1 MNIPLRKCTAAVLG
15 LCSPPLFAATV
26 DITVGDFFFDPP
38 MVNIDPGDTVTWTNL
53 GSMQHTSTSGAGCIP
68 NGLWDSEILDP
79 GESFSLT
86 FDEEGEFP
94 YLCNVGVHCE
104 VFDMQG
110 AITVGESS
118 TGGRLEDPIPASIRK
133 GLAKVRLETLVDG
146 LTAPNWGT
154 HVPGD
159 SGRLFVTD
167 QTGVVWS
174 VDLTGPEGEPARKR
188 VFLDVS
194 ARLVPLGIG
203 GPDTYDERGLLG
215 LAFHPDYP
223 SNGLFYTY
231 TSEPVDGPADFS
243 TLPAGVP
250 ADHQSLIIE
259 WHVPHPAFLASVPDP
274 ASARVLLRIDEPQFN
289 HDGGA
294 LNFGPDGQLYISL
307 GDGGEA
313 DDQGE
318 GHGENGNGQDPSNLL
333 GSILRI
339 DPLGSNSANGQY
351 GIPEDNPFVGQAG
364 VAAELYAYGFRNP
377 FRFSFDMQTG
387 NMYIAD
393 VGQNSIEE
401 INLGAAG
408 GNYGWNL
415 KEGAFFFDDNG
426 DGPGF
431 VTDQDPGVPPGLIDP
446 IAEYDH
452 DEGIA
457 VIGGFVYRGSGD
469 THLNGRYIFGD
480 YSGFEGG
487 RLFYLSPRR
496 IIHELQ
502 LAGGEDL
509 TKYVLGFGQDA
520 TGEVYVMGNDEG
532 VPSGTSGAVLKI
544 VPISANRG
552 LGQGDWGRPGTK
564 IGTPP

>member
-1 MNIPLRKCTAAVLG
+1 VNIPLGKCSAALLG

-26 DITVGDFFFDPP
+26 EITVGDFFFDPP
-38 MVNIDPGDTVTWTNL
+38 MVNIDPGDTVMWTNL
-53 GSMQHTSTSGAGCIP
+53 GSMQHTSTSGDGCIP
-68 NGLWDSEILDP
+68 DGLWDSGPLDP

-86 FDEEGEFP
+86 FEGEGEFP

-104 VFDMQG
+104 VFGMQG
-110 AITVGESS
+110 AITVGG
-118 TGGRLEDPIPASIRK
+118 TGNGGLQDPIPAPIGK
-133 GLAKVRLETLVDG
+133 GLVTVRLETLVDG

-154 HVPGD
+154 YVPGD
-159 SGRLFVTD
+159 FGRLFVTD
-167 QTGVVWS
+167 QTGIVWS
-174 VDLTGPEGEPARKR
+174 VDLTGPEGELARKR

-194 ARLVPLGIG
+194 ARLIPLGIG

-223 SNGLFYTY
+223 SNGLLYTY

-243 TLPAGVP
+243 TLPEGVP

-259 WHVPHPAFLASVPDP
+259 WHVPHPALMGSRPDP

-294 LNFGPDGQLYISL
+294 LNFGPDGKLYISL
-307 GDGGEA
+307 GDGGGA

-351 GIPEDNPFVGQAG
+351 GIPEDNPFVGQTG

-387 NMYIAD
+387 GMYIAD
-393 VGQNSIEE
+393 VGQNTIEE
-401 INLGAAG
+401 IDLGVAG

-415 KEGAFFFDDNG
+415 KEGSFFFDDNG

-457 VIGGFVYRGSGD
+457 VIGGFVYRGAGD
-469 THLNGRYIFGD
+469 GRLNGRYILGD
-480 YSGFEGG
+480 YSGPEGG
-487 RLFYLSPRR
+487 RLFYLLPRG
-496 IIHELQ
+496 IIRELR

-509 TKYVLGFGQDA
+509 GKFVLGFGQDA

-532 VPSGTSGAVLKI
+532 IPSGTSGVVLKI
-544 VPISANRG
+544 VPSSTNRG
-552 LGQGDWGRPGTK
+552 SGQGGPNIQAGAA
-564 IGTPP
+564 P

>member
-1 MNIPLRKCTAAVLG
+1 VNIPLRKCTAAVLG

-26 DITVGDFFFDPP
+26 EITVDDFFFDPP

-68 NGLWDSEILDP
+68 DGLWDSGILDP

-104 VFDMQG
+104 VFNMQG

-118 TGGRLEDPIPASIRK
+118 NGGLEDPIPAPIQK

-159 SGRLFVTD
+159 PRRLFVTD
-167 QTGVVWS
+167 QVGFVWS

-203 GPDTYDERGLLG
+203 GPGTYDERGLLG

-223 SNGLFYTY
+223 SNGLLYTY

-243 TLPAGVP
+243 TLPEGVP

-259 WHVPHPAFLASVPDP
+259 WHVPHPALLGSRPDP

-289 HDGGA
+289 HDGGT
-294 LNFGPDGQLYISL
+294 LNFGPDGRLYISL

-351 GIPEDNPFVGQAG
+351 GIPEDNPFVGQTG

-387 NMYIAD
+387 GMYIAD

-401 INLGAAG
+401 IDVGVAG

-415 KEGAFFFDDNG
+415 KEGSFFFDDNG
-426 DGPGF
+426 NGPGF
-431 VTDQDPGVPPGLIDP
+431 VTNQDPGVPPGLIDP

-457 VIGGFVYRGSGD
+457 VIGGFVYRGSGNNY
-469 THLNGRYIFGD
+469 LNGHYIFGD

-496 IIHELQ
+496 IIRELR
-502 LAGGEDL
+502 LDGGEDL
-509 TKYVLGFGQDA
+509 TSYVLGFAQDA
-520 TGEVYVMGNDEG
+520 TGEVYLMGNDEG
-532 VPSGTSGAVLKI
+532 IPSGTSGAVLKI
-544 VPISANRG
+544 VPSSPNRG
-552 LGQGDWGRPGTK
+552 LEQSGWGWPGTE
-564 IGTPP
+564 IGTAP